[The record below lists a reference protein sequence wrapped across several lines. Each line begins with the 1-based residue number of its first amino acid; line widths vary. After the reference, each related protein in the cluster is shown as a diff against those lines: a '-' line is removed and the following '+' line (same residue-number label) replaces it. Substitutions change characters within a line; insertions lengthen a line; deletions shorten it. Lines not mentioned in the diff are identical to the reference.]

1 MGTLQVGGTTLAT
14 KNVSTGKVDLHDSN
28 VILPTGTILQVVG
41 KTITDNT
48 ISLTENSTSQWYA
61 VEKSDGSIKFEVD
74 LIPKQTNSNFHII
87 LTVSLGGQGNSE
99 GAILVQRGYDAS
111 GGTSYTYSDT
121 GFKGDAQPNAS
132 PVTMTMAF
140 DLGSTG
146 ESSSQTF
153 TRTTNI
159 FDQDFSYASG
169 GRIQYKVYW
178 RNLNNDGNIYFNR
191 PANVSNAERALSIS
205 SIVVYEIAGT

>member
-14 KNVSTGKVDLHDSN
+14 KNVSTGKVDLDESN
-28 VILPTGTILQVVG
+28 VTFPTGSILQVVG
-41 KTITDNT
+41 KTITANT

-61 VEKSDGSIKFEVD
+61 VETVSGNIKFEVD

-87 LTVSLGGQGNSE
+87 LTVSLGGQGSSE
-99 GAILVQRGYDAS
+99 GAILVQRGYDSS

-121 GFKGDAQPNAS
+121 GFKGDAQPNAT

-140 DLGSTG
+140 DLGTTG

-159 FDQDFSYASG
+159 WDQDFSYVSG

-178 RNLNNDGNIYFNR
+178 RNLLNDGNIYFNR
-191 PANVSNAERALSIS
+191 PADATNAERALSIS